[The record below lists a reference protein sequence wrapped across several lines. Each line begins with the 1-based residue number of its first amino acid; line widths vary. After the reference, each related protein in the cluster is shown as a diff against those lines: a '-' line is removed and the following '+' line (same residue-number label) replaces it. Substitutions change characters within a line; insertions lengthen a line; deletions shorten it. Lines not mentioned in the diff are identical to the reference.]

1 MNGFTVKPH
10 HPSAQVQSAIVVEE
24 HAFRHAEDRFPL
36 KFQHSET
43 SRRAVDDLP
52 NPCFCGQLYPIIRT
66 SVRNRCFAIAE
77 LRLTHRHWWRV
88 MVLSPTFG
96 VRNVHL
102 VAQNVPYHAGLLPH
116 FKRFDGCQT
125 VQSIKHLVAC
135 ERAAIATAEYLFKQ
149 LPKFTFLH
157 APKCTQQAQPKR
169 KRPTEQAAGR

>member
-1 MNGFTVKPH
+1 
-10 HPSAQVQSAIVVEE
+10 
-24 HAFRHAEDRFPL
+24 
-36 KFQHSET
+36 
-43 SRRAVDDLP
+43 
-52 NPCFCGQLYPIIRT
+52 
-66 SVRNRCFAIAE
+66 
-77 LRLTHRHWWRV
+77 

-96 VRNVHL
+96 VSNVHL

-125 VQSIKHLVAC
+125 VQSIKHLVVC
-135 ERAAIATAEYLFKQ
+135 ERVAIATAEYLFKQ

>member
-1 MNGFTVKPH
+1 
-10 HPSAQVQSAIVVEE
+10 
-24 HAFRHAEDRFPL
+24 
-36 KFQHSET
+36 
-43 SRRAVDDLP
+43 
-52 NPCFCGQLYPIIRT
+52 
-66 SVRNRCFAIAE
+66 
-77 LRLTHRHWWRV
+77 

-157 APKCTQQAQPKR
+157 ALKCTQQAQPKR

>member
-1 MNGFTVKPH
+1 
-10 HPSAQVQSAIVVEE
+10 
-24 HAFRHAEDRFPL
+24 
-36 KFQHSET
+36 
-43 SRRAVDDLP
+43 
-52 NPCFCGQLYPIIRT
+52 
-66 SVRNRCFAIAE
+66 
-77 LRLTHRHWWRV
+77 

-157 APKCTQQAQPKR
+157 APSVHSKR
-169 KRPTEQAAGR
+169 NQKKTPDGTSRRA

>member
-1 MNGFTVKPH
+1 
-10 HPSAQVQSAIVVEE
+10 
-24 HAFRHAEDRFPL
+24 
-36 KFQHSET
+36 
-43 SRRAVDDLP
+43 
-52 NPCFCGQLYPIIRT
+52 
-66 SVRNRCFAIAE
+66 
-77 LRLTHRHWWRV
+77 

-125 VQSIKHLVAC
+125 VQSVKHLVVC

>member
-1 MNGFTVKPH
+1 
-10 HPSAQVQSAIVVEE
+10 
-24 HAFRHAEDRFPL
+24 
-36 KFQHSET
+36 
-43 SRRAVDDLP
+43 
-52 NPCFCGQLYPIIRT
+52 
-66 SVRNRCFAIAE
+66 
-77 LRLTHRHWWRV
+77 

-125 VQSIKHLVAC
+125 VQSIKHLVVC

-157 APKCTQQAQPKR
+157 ALKVYTASATKR